1 MATIPIPNSQ
11 THLDLIVIFTVLDFS
26 GADVEQSLGVHS
38 LFFRSVTERMIAW
51 DDQPGSIS

>member
-1 MATIPIPNSQ
+1 
-11 THLDLIVIFTVLDFS
+11 VIFTVLDFS